1 MSILDNL
8 LEHNRS
14 FVATRA
20 YEPMQT
26 SKFPNKG
33 LAILTCMD
41 ARLVELL
48 PKAMDLRNGDAK
60 VIKNAGALVTS
71 PWGSVMRSLL
81 VAVYALQVQEICVV
95 AHYDC
100 GMGVVDP
107 EQILALAK
115 ERSISEET
123 LQTLRYSGIDVDG
136 FLRGFDNVEESVR
149 NTVDIIRRHPML
161 PADIPVHGLIIDPD
175 TGRLDLVV
183 DGYTHVNGT

>member
-1 MSILDNL
+1 MGVLDSVL
-8 LEHNRS
+8 THNRA
-14 FVATRA
+14 FVETRA

-107 EQILALAK
+107 ENILALAK

-161 PADIPVHGLIIDPD
+161 PADIPVHGLIIDPE
-175 TGRLDLVV
+175 TGRLDLI
-183 DGYTHVNGT
+183 VNGYPTT